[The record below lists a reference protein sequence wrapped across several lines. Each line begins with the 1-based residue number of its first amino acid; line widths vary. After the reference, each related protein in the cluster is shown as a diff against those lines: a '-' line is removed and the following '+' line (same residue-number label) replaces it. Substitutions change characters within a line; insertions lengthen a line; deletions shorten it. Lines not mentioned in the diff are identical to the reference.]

1 MNPLDI
7 IKRYY
12 DSESLA
18 FRVLMR
24 HSRLV
29 AEAAAEIA
37 GRVPH
42 LLPDAA
48 FIYEA
53 AMLHDIGILY
63 TDAPEIGC
71 FGKHPYVC
79 HGYLGRKLL
88 EKHGLSKHALVC
100 ERHVGGGLSAADIKD
115 QGLDLPVRDMVP
127 QTVEEKIICFADSF
141 FSKTP
146 SPEGSRRTVEEA
158 LQWCKSLGTEKAER
172 FDTWLKTFGSPDQI
186 MIRVQARPQNRSGI

>member
-7 IKRYY
+7 IDRYY
-12 DSESLA
+12 EPESLA
-18 FRVLMR
+18 FKVLVR

-29 AEAAAEIA
+29 AEVAAEIA

-42 LLPDAA
+42 LLTDAV

-88 EKHGLSKHALVC
+88 EKHGLPKHALVC
-100 ERHVGGGLSAADIKD
+100 ERHVGGGISAEDIKK
-115 QGLDLPVRDMVP
+115 QGLFLPVRDMVP
-127 QTVEEKIICFADSF
+127 ETVEEKIICFADSF

-146 SPEGSRRTVEEA
+146 PPEGSRRSVKEA
-158 LQWCKSLGTEKAER
+158 LQWFESLGTDKAER
-172 FDTWLKTFGSPDQI
+172 FNTWLQAFGSVDQGVS
-186 MIRVQARPQNRSGI
+186 RA